1 MHVIESRF
9 RPLVSS
15 IYSHAKYYIWL
26 KIPIQL
32 ENQIRKLSEKI
43 TWFLTPKK
51 ATNLM
56 QILARSSQLK
66 IDPIRDVY
74 QLTVTKALNQPPQ

>member
-1 MHVIESRF
+1 
-9 RPLVSS
+9 
-15 IYSHAKYYIWL
+15 
-26 KIPIQL
+26 
-32 ENQIRKLSEKI
+32 
-43 TWFLTPKK
+43 
-51 ATNLM
+51 M